1 MDAAMT
7 DHQSMNTVIHAAV
20 RRDLGRFDHALSVF
34 PASSQ
39 GRADQLAAAW
49 ENFAFQLH
57 HHHED
62 EESIFWPVFRS
73 LGADDVLVV
82 TLEGEHARM
91 LEALESA
98 GAAMKVFHADPSE
111 QKTASARTAVAA
123 LTSAITEHLDHE
135 ERDLEP
141 FAVAQKAAPQMKAAQ
156 KAVRKAHKGNQGTFF
171 AWLLD
176 GASAD
181 DARGLRR
188 EIPPPVVFVISRVG
202 GRRYT
207 RTVAPVWA

>member
-1 MDAAMT
+1 MT
-7 DHQSMNTVIHAAV
+7 EHQSMNTVIHAAV

-34 PASSQ
+34 PAGSKS
-39 GRADQLAAAW
+39 RADQLATAW

-57 HHHED
+57 HHHAD
-62 EESIFWPVFRS
+62 EETIFWPVFRS
-73 LGADDVLVV
+73 LGADEAMVV

-98 GAAMKVFHADPSE
+98 GEAMKGFQADPTE
-111 QKTASARTAVAA
+111 QHTAAARTAVASLA
-123 LTSAITEHLDHE
+123 SAVTDHLDHE

-141 FAVAQKAAPQMKAAQ
+141 FAVAQKGAPQMKAAQ
-156 KAVRKAHKGNQGTFF
+156 KQVRKAHQGNQGTFF

-176 GASAD
+176 GADAD
-181 DARGLRR
+181 AARGLRR
-188 EIPPPVVFVISRVG
+188 EIPPPVVFVISRVA
-202 GRRYT
+202 GRSYT